1 MFLSI
6 TLRTLILQSRKLQSI
21 FKFLDSCSNFHFIFI
36 SLQSSSDIKTD
47 CGLSCCT
54 RIRTSLVNDISVNN
68 YRPPTKLWKANVF
81 TRVCLLTEGGPHMT
95 IAHDTMDLTVQPIPP
110 ESRHG
115 TSGPANPGHQTWDPP
130 DPDPAPL
137 QYIRLWTPSHSSSF
151 SPLLVTSSGT
161 AGPSPGPATPG
172 HQTWDPLTLTLPP
185 PIHQTLDP

>member
-1 MFLSI
+1 MFHSI

-36 SLQSSSDIKTD
+36 SLQSSFDIKTD

-81 TRVCLLTEGGPHMT
+81 TRVCLLTEGGSPYDHCPWYNGPHCT
-95 IAHDTMDLTVQPIPP
+95 TYPP

-130 DPDPAPL
+130 DPDPAPSN
-137 QYIRLWTPSHSSSF
+137 TSDF
-151 SPLLVTSSGT
+151 GPLAT
-161 AGPSPGPATPG
+161 ARVPAPAS
-172 HQTWDPLTLTLPP
+172 D
-185 PIHQTLDP
+185 I